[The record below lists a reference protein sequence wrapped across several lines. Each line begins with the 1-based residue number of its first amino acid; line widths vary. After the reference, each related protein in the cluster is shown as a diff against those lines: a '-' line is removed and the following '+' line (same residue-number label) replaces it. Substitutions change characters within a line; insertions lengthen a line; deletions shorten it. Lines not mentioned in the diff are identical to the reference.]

1 MSHSATPPAE
11 IESLAR
17 LGTWEFTAGAERG
30 TVSPG
35 VLTLL
40 GLPPGPA
47 PSVAEMLGWIEP
59 DDRQRTTEELTRA
72 FTEGGTYRT
81 VFKLRRPGDG
91 MVIHIEAGGLV
102 EPGATGVPHMRGY
115 LQDVSQRERQIAD
128 RVRQHEAAVRELDSL
143 TYGIS
148 HDLRAPLRAIDGF
161 SQAAIEDAGVALD
174 PTVLRHLQRV
184 RAGAGRL
191 GTLIEGLLHLSRLVR
206 GEVRRTRC
214 DVSALARRILGG
226 LAASRPERDVR
237 WSVADGIAVEADQAL
252 LETLLRNLLDN
263 AWKFTSTTPGAV
275 IAVEAHAED
284 GLTGFLVRDNGV
296 GFDMA
301 YAARLFG
308 AFQRLHA
315 EHEFPGEGI
324 GLAAVRRIVN
334 RHGGLLR
341 AEASPGQGATFLVAF

>member
-1 MSHSATPPAE
+1 MSCPATPSAE

-35 VLTLL
+35 VLALL

-47 PSVAEMLGWIEP
+47 PGVAEMLGWIEP
-59 DDRQRTTEELTRA
+59 DDRQRTTEELSRA
-72 FTEGGTYRT
+72 FTEGGPYRT
-81 VFKLRRPGDG
+81 VFKLRRPADG

-102 EPGATGVPHMRGY
+102 EPGAAGAPHMRGY
-115 LQDVSQRERQIAD
+115 LQDVSQREQQIAD
-128 RVRQHEAAVRELDSL
+128 RIRRHEAAMRELDSL

-191 GTLIEGLLHLSRLVR
+191 GTLIEGLLQLSRLVR
-206 GEVRRTRC
+206 GDLRRVRC
-214 DVSALARRILGG
+214 DVSSEARRVLGE
-226 LAASRPERDVR
+226 LSATRPERRVH
-237 WSVADGIAVEADQAL
+237 WSVADGIAVEADRLL
-252 LETLLRNLLDN
+252 LETLLRNLLEN
-263 AWKFTSTTPGAV
+263 AWKFTSTTPEAT
-275 IAVEAHAED
+275 ITIEAHAES
-284 GLTGFLVRDNGV
+284 GLAGFLVRDNGV

-301 YAARLFG
+301 YADRLFG

-334 RHGGLLR
+334 RHGGLVR
-341 AEASPGQGATFLVAF
+341 AEAAPGRGATFFVAF